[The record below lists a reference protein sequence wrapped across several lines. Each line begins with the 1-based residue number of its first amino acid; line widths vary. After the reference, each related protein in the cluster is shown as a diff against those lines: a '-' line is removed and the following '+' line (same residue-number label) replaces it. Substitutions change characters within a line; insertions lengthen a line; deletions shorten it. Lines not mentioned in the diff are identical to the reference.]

1 MENRQIKN
9 TLRDCVINNHHYT
22 TGGNSNKYFKTEAI
36 DITNPLILPNTA
48 NTRENNNTFVWW
60 NDHRVE
66 FGVDNCATRHI
77 CSKKELFVGEI
88 NTSTNIGVKGISG
101 SFRTTSLGTIRFT
114 IKDDEDKVNE
124 IILEHVI
131 YLLEAAKNLILIVQW
146 DEDKDDDCEKRSKG
160 KF

>member
-131 YLLEAAKNLILIVQW
+131 YLPEAAKNLILIVQW